1 MGARLSKPKGSGT
14 RSMRR
19 TRSVKQRG
27 GALSATT
34 THRRGTP
41 KTHRTTGRG
50 GLHDLLSAYQGL
62 SGFHAST
69 LGLQDFKTT
78 YGEVTDSG
86 IRALS
91 EKFRA
96 LAPSPAAPKK
106 FIDLGCG
113 IGRVVAGMAI
123 LNPDL
128 QAYGVEIVPERV
140 RFAQAAIQRLP
151 SRQVA
156 ARIHVDVGD
165 ILKVPLKDY
174 SWVFISNLCFDD
186 ATQRGLAERL
196 AELPSGA
203 IIICSKELPLGQ
215 GASPLTKI
223 DGGFTIPMTWSQ
235 NSQCHAYRRA

>member
-1 MGARLSKPKGSGT
+1 MGARLSKPKGSGA

-19 TRSVKQRG
+19 TRSVRQRG
-27 GALSATT
+27 GAT
-34 THRRGTP
+34 RGAP

-50 GLHDLLSAYQGL
+50 GLHDLLAAYQGL

-96 LAPSPAAPKK
+96 LAPSAPSKK

-165 ILKVPLKDY
+165 ILKVSLKDY

-203 IIICSKELPLGQ
+203 IIICSKELPLAQ
-215 GASPLTKI
+215 ASSAITKI
-223 DGGFTIPMTWSQ
+223 GGTFTIPMTWSQ
-235 NSQCHAYRRA
+235 NSQCHAYRRN